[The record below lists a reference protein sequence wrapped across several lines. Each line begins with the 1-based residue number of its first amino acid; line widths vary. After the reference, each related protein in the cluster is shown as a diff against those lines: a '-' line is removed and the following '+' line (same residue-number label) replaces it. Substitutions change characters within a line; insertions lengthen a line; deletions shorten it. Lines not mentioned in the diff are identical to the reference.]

1 MKIQQYCLISS
12 VLTNNRNTCRLRSCL
27 KWMKRYSNLEMT
39 DMHLMYGLAMCNA
52 SKAKRLYSEYFPN
65 RRIPNKKTF
74 QKIHEHLWETAC
86 FQRRSSY
93 TGRPI
98 NRNCRFE
105 EWVLHHVEKNT
116 EDSTRK
122 IARTENV
129 AHVSEREQQ
138 LYPYH
143 FQRVLKLIYNLVF
156 CTWFLQMCERE
167 ESFVS
172 TIFFTDEAS
181 FTRDGIFNFHN
192 NHNWTFFSWW
202 KTNRHTKYV
211 DFFSTRLHKI
221 LEEVPVDIRLR
232 IRFMHDG
239 APPRF
244 SRVVMEVLL
253 HGLLVVQIWIH

>member
-52 SKAKRLYSEYFPN
+52 SKAKRLYSEYFPI

-74 QKIHEHLWETAC
+74 QKIHERLWETAC

-105 EWVLHHVEKNT
+105 EWVLHHVKKNT

-122 IARTENV
+122 IARTENA
-129 AHVSEREQQ
+129 AHVSVENFARTAIIPFSASTETDLQPSFLYLVLANVWTWREFCI
-138 LYPYH
+138 YH
-143 FQRVLKLIYNLVF
+143 
-156 CTWFLQMCERE
+156 
-167 ESFVS
+167 
-172 TIFFTDEAS
+172 IF
-181 FTRDGIFNFHN
+181 H
-192 NHNWTFFSWW
+192 WW
-202 KTNRHTKYV
+202 
-211 DFFSTRLHKI
+211 S
-221 LEEVPVDIRLR
+221 
-232 IRFMHDG
+232 
-239 APPRF
+239 
-244 SRVVMEVLL
+244 
-253 HGLLVVQIWIH
+253 